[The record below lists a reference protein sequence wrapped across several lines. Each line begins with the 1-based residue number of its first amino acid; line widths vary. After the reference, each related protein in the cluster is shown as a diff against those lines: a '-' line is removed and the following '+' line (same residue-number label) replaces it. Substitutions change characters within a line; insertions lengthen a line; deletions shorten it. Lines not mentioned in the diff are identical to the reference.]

1 MMVPIELDC
10 VALRCVAL
18 RCRTTGTAWIGV
30 SQQPK
35 ETRRKEAMSKLN
47 PLTEVKPSHGRT
59 HRSTKQINMTK
70 VNKTHVDC
78 GRRSDLFPLGLS
90 RFENGHCR
98 HRHRA
103 KTARGGKMAAAR
115 DFNTMRSALTV
126 KSGLQTD
133 RRHDVSRW
141 QTQTRK
147 NCWTTEQKRPDW
159 IQASHLTTS
168 RVPANWL
175 ARSTSNILKKEDW
188 FALREPIDDGNGWT
202 KVKAATTRIRK

>member
-1 MMVPIELDC
+1 MTVPIELD
-10 VALRCVAL
+10 CVAL

-35 ETRRKEAMSKLN
+35 ETRSKEAMSKLN
-47 PLTEVKPSHGRT
+47 PPTEVKPSHGRT
-59 HRSTKQINMTK
+59 HQSTKQINVTN
-70 VNKTHVDC
+70 VNKTQVDC
-78 GRRSDLFPLGLS
+78 GYKSDLFSLWLS

-115 DFNTMRSALTV
+115 DFNIMRSALTV

-175 ARSTSNILKKEDW
+175 ARSTSNILKKGRKED
-188 FALREPIDDGNGWT
+188 
-202 KVKAATTRIRK
+202 